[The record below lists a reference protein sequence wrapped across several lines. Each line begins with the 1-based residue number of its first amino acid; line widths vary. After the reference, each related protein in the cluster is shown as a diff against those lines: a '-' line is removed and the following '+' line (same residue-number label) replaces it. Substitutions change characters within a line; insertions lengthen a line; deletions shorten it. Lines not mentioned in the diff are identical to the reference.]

1 MEDNKLIIYK
11 NNEGNI
17 IVDAIY
23 KDETLWLS
31 QKGMSKV
38 FDVGVPAISKHLK
51 NIFEEQDLDK
61 DLVVSKMEITAD
73 DGKNYNTEVYS
84 LDAIIAVWYRLNS
97 KRTINFRIRL
107 LMQ

>member
-1 MEDNKLIIYK
+1 MEMRLLVEENKLIMYK

-31 QKGMSKV
+31 QKEMAKV

-61 DLVVSKMEITAD
+61 DLFVSKMEITTND
-73 DGKNYNTEVYS
+73 RKN
-84 LDAIIAVWYRLNS
+84 IIRKYIV
-97 KRTINFRIRL
+97 
-107 LMQ
+107 